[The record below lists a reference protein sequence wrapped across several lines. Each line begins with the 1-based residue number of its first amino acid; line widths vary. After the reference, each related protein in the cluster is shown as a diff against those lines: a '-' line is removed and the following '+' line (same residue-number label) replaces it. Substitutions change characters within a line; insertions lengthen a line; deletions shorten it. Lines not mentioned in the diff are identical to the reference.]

1 MPPHVV
7 TIFESITSSSPAS
20 EAADQA
26 QGNATFTYK
35 PLVRHRR
42 VLPLPVACFTHHT
55 SGTCREPSRPPEEPW
70 ASVCLVA
77 CLSAPEMRGEYLTP
91 PGVLVGRG
99 CRTLEGYPAG
109 SSRFREINTD
119 GGISLLLARS
129 VLNAWIGWPYRL
141 IMLCIHE
148 ADADADRPAADSLRS
163 VASGL
168 LQMVLV
174 IWLLAN
180 IFTTY
185 LSAWYHLDMMG

>member
-26 QGNATFTYK
+26 QGNTTFAYK

-55 SGTCREPSRPPEEPW
+55 GGTCREPSRPPEEPRG
-70 ASVCLVA
+70 SVCLVA
-77 CLSAPEMRGEYLTP
+77 CLSVPEMRGEYLTP
-91 PGVLVGRG
+91 PVVLVGRG
-99 CRTLEGYPAG
+99 CRTLEGYPAC
-109 SSRFREINTD
+109 SSRFQEINTD

-129 VLNAWIGWPYRL
+129 VSSGWIGWPYRL
-141 IMLCIHE
+141 IMLCFHE
-148 ADADADRPAADSLRS
+148 AGADADGPAAARLA
-163 VASGL
+163 ASGL

-174 IWLLAN
+174 IW
-180 IFTTY
+180 FWSY
-185 LSAWYHLDMMG
+185 LPPIYPCGIVLI